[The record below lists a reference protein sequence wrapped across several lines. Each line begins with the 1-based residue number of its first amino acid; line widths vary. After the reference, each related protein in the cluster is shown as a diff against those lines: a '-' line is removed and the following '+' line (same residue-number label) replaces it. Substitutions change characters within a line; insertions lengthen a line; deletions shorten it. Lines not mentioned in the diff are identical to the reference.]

1 MKTVNLMIAESF
13 SVNFNLMIIRNNF
26 SLVFEQLNQCITLIF
41 WFCCLVLA
49 FWIEI
54 IMKK

>member
-41 WFCCLVLA
+41 WFCCLALA